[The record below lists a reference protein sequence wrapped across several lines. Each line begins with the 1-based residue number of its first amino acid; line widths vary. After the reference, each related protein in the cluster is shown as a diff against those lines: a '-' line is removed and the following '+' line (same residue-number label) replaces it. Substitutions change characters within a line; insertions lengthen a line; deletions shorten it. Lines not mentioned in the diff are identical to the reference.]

1 MKNFDKKE
9 TVTDRISVMM
19 FEKNSKAI
27 EIISTFSI

>member
-19 FEKNSKAI
+19 FENDLEAI
-27 EIISTFSI
+27 ETISTFSI

>member
-9 TVTDRISVMM
+9 TVTDIISVMM

-27 EIISTFSI
+27 ETISTFSI